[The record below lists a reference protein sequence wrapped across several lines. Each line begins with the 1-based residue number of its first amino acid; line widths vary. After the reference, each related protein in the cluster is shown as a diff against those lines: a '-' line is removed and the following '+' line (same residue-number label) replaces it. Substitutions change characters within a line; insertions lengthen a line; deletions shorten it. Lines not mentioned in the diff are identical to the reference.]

1 MDADQV
7 LWLSQ
12 TAKLAGQ
19 RPSHLAGISDEM
31 DALAFDVTCAF
42 RLEIYEIAKRR
53 TEIEFLA
60 TMIAV
65 KVGEM
70 FSGIGEASDGETII
84 C

>member
-1 MDADQV
+1 
-7 LWLSQ
+7 
-12 TAKLAGQ
+12 
-19 RPSHLAGISDEM
+19 M

-70 FSGIGEASDGETII
+70 FSGGGEASDGETII